1 MYFYL
6 VHLHDLGT
14 VLSGFAVFCCGKTRL
29 DSKEDET
36 SSVFCTNCWVGFAQL
51 FTVTFMLVGWFWSL
65 TWGIY
70 MIILAGRWQHLQDKP
85 ILITSLICGKFW
97 TTFIGQRTTVLLGVT
112 VTCRA
117 KDPLLYCDKIKMSI
131 KSIKS
136 NLFCEPVSFK
146 GNRMCGFFF

>member
-1 MYFYL
+1 MGIVRYTRG
-6 VHLHDLGT
+6 VHNATLPSCVYHRSNTPRQGVLFHSLQDVYTIHLLILSLGT

-70 MIILAGRWQHLQDKP
+70 MVILAGML
-85 ILITSLICGKFW
+85 TA
-97 TTFIGQRTTVLLGVT
+97 T
-112 VTCRA
+112 
-117 KDPLLYCDKIKMSI
+117 
-131 KSIKS
+131 
-136 NLFCEPVSFK
+136 
-146 GNRMCGFFF
+146 